1 MNNRVIFSRNSDEWS
16 TPQHIYDAL
25 NEEFHFTLDACAT
38 DENHKHER
46 YYTKEQD
53 ALQMDW
59 GGRQCSATLPTRRS
73 GHGQKSPIVKGSKTT
88 QQWYC

>member
-16 TPQHIYDAL
+16 TPQHVYDAL

-59 GGRQCSATLPTRRS
+59 GGGDSVLQPSLLEDRGMGRKVLS
-73 GHGQKSPIVKGSKTT
+73 
-88 QQWYC
+88 